1 MISRWK
7 DIKASWEIGVVVAVV
22 EVGGPDIPDTR
33 CYGGSSGRIG
43 EGRLGFLGRGMNSS
57 WVRGTG
63 TPAGGLYPL
72 PGKKGWFS
80 FLILSYLQLIQPL
93 SLYREGYLTPK
104 QGYSTPKQ

>member
-1 MISRWK
+1 MKSE
-7 DIKASWEIGVVVAVV
+7 DLTSL
-22 EVGGPDIPDTR
+22 IPDVMVALL
-33 CYGGSSGRIG
+33 GRIG

-63 TPAGGLYPL
+63 TPAGGLYPP